1 MSGVRLSHPQLVK
14 EIYMAKFKPI
24 GKYIWVKTTF
34 GGEKTNEFGIIYQ
47 ERSKSKFIWST
58 VLAIGDK
65 LTEDIKVG
73 DEILWDVTQL
83 KDGYGGNHLV
93 HQDWVQATN

>member
-1 MSGVRLSHPQLVK
+1 
-14 EIYMAKFKPI
+14 
-24 GKYIWVKTTF
+24 
-34 GGEKTNEFGIIYQ
+34 
-47 ERSKSKFIWST
+47 

-73 DEILWDVTQL
+73 DEILWDVSQL
-83 KDGYGGNHLV
+83 KGGYGGNHLV